1 MKNKHTRQPD
11 LETLSAY
18 LDHELGEAEEQAV
31 RSQVSQDPAL
41 QRQLEDLR
49 QTRYVLRHTPKVKRP
64 RSFVLTPEMVQ
75 RQRFAAG
82 AWNVSRWVSAVA
94 SVLLI
99 VMIGGQYLL
108 GGGALIGAA
117 PQDDLAFSADE
128 ALDMPAEEPMMMAV
142 PEEESAADASDDA
155 IAPFYDE
162 TDVAEAEAPA
172 AAEMA
177 PMPTPTAEGT
187 LEPGGGGGLPPE
199 DVLPTPTGEILG
211 LGGGPTMTPES
222 DELRSMPVDKIPEG
236 ADGQNVNGFEDS
248 AETGIVP
255 PQPGLEL
262 SPWRL
267 AQAGL
272 LALALIAGIAAAFF
286 RKQVR

>member
-1 MKNKHTRQPD
+1 MKNKHNRQPD

-18 LDHELGEAEEQAV
+18 LDHELSEAEEQAIL
-31 RSQVSQDPAL
+31 SQVSQDSGL
-41 QRQLEDLR
+41 QRQLDDLR

-99 VMIGGQYLL
+99 VMIGGQYLF
-108 GGGALIGAA
+108 GGGAQLGAA
-117 PQDDLAFSADE
+117 PQNDLAFSANE
-128 ALDMPAEEPMMMAV
+128 AMDMPAEEPMMAMEA
-142 PEEESAADASDDA
+142 PEEESADDA

-162 TDVAEAEAPA
+162 TELAEPPA

-177 PMPTPTAEGT
+177 PMTTPTPEST

-199 DVLPTPTGEILG
+199 LVLPTPTEEILG
-211 LGGGPTMTPES
+211 LGGGPTATPDS
-222 DELRSMPVDKIPEG
+222 DELRSMPVDKIPEDA
-236 ADGQNVNGFEDS
+236 ADGEGQNVTGFEDS

-255 PQPGLEL
+255 SEQGMSF

>member
-1 MKNKHTRQPD
+1 MKNKHNRQPD

-18 LDHELGEAEEQAV
+18 LDHELSEAEEQAV
-31 RSQVSQDPAL
+31 RSQVAQDPAL
-41 QRQLEDLR
+41 QRQLDDLR

-99 VMIGGQYLL
+99 VMIGGQYLF
-108 GGGALIGAA
+108 GGGALMGGAE
-117 PQDDLAFSADE
+117 QNDLAFSANE
-128 ALDMPAEEPMMMAV
+128 ALEEPAEEPMMMAV
-142 PEEESAADASDDA
+142 PEEDSAADAADDA
-155 IAPFYDE
+155 VAPFYDE
-162 TDVAEAEAPA
+162 TDEAEPEAP
-172 AAEMA
+172 
-177 PMPTPTAEGT
+177 EGT
-187 LEPGGGGGLPPE
+187 LEPGGGGALPPE
-199 DVLPTPTGEILG
+199 DVLPTPTEEIMG

-222 DELRSMPVDKIPEG
+222 DELRSMPVDKIPED
-236 ADGQNVNGFEDS
+236 ADGQNVTGFEDS
-248 AETGIVP
+248 SETGIVP
-255 PQPGLEL
+255 PQPGLQL